1 MLRTIGQLCCVSAL
15 AGTALAL
22 SLLLSTNSLAQS
34 DADQPV
40 YRVANESTA
49 PVSTPAVPP
58 AVAAAPTGAASFDL
72 TKQPNEHPLS
82 PVIRTLKSSQEIID
96 QNVRDYSCTLVKRE
110 RVDGELG
117 EYQHILMKVAHD
129 PFSVYMSF
137 LKPHTG
143 REVLYVAGQNDNK
156 MVVLEAGFKR
166 YLGKLN
172 LDPQGSVAMNGQK
185 HPITSVG
192 IRNLTEKLLKMWEAE
207 TQYAECEVTTNA
219 DSKINGRSATMV
231 QITHP
236 IPRQNFRA
244 HVQRLFFD
252 NELKV
257 PIHYDA
263 FLWPPQAGGEPLLDE
278 SYTYTNLKINNGFT
292 ARDFDANN
300 NPDIFKQ

>member
-1 MLRTIGQLCCVSAL
+1 MTQLCKPLNVTIARSA
-15 AGTALAL
+15 AIACAFFATAMARG
-22 SLLLSTNSLAQS
+22 QS
-34 DADQPV
+34 DLSQPV
-40 YRVANESTA
+40 YRVAHE
-49 PVSTPAVPP
+49 
-58 AVAAAPTGAASFDL
+58 AAAPRSAPAAAAPAENAPFDF
-72 TKQPNEHPLS
+72 TKQPDEHPLA
-82 PVIRTLKSSQEIID
+82 PVIRALKTSQQVIEQDI
-96 QNVRDYSCTLVKRE
+96 RDYSCTLVKRE
-110 RVDGELG
+110 RVEGELG
-117 EYQHILMKVAHD
+117 EYQHIFMKVAHD

-137 LKPHTG
+137 LKPYTG
-143 REVLYVAGQNDNK
+143 REVLYVSGQNDNK

-172 LDPQGSVAMNGQK
+172 LDPTGAVAMRGQK
-185 HPITSVG
+185 HPITDVG
-192 IRNLTEKLLKMWEAE
+192 IRNLTAKLLKIWEAE
-207 TQYAECEVTTNA
+207 TQYAECEVTTNV

-252 NELKV
+252 NELRI

-263 FLWPPQAGGEPLLDE
+263 FLWPAQPGDQPPLDE

-300 NPDIFKQ
+300 NPEIFKQ